1 MNWYKIRAQDEAG
14 EGYTYVGA
22 SPLTADAI
30 AELASQGKFIRLDE
44 SAASEC
50 SAVQRIKKVARSRDP
65 NRLLDEPGHG
75 GAGPATENM
84 FLEYAISAAWHERL
98 S

>member
-30 AELASQGKFIRLDE
+30 AELASQGKFIRLE
-44 SAASEC
+44 SLLYMDRGDVKEWAEWDKSL
-50 SAVQRIKKVARSRDP
+50 IPVAYINPDHVFSFMQFHGDP
-65 NRLLDEPGHG
+65 RVTP
-75 GAGPATENM
+75 
-84 FLEYAISAAWHERL
+84 RK
-98 S
+98 